1 MNTLRFTG
9 TTRKFAWIA
18 IVVLAGALEGC
29 ASQGKCV
36 EWRQQQYQHEVCERY
51 SNTGWCAYRRSETR
65 TRDVCVK
72 YEETKK

>member
-1 MNTLRFTG
+1 MNKLRFRG
-9 TTRKFAWIA
+9 KPGKFAWIA
-18 IVVLAGALEGC
+18 IVMLTCGLEGC

-65 TRDVCVK
+65 TRDVCVR
-72 YEETKK
+72 YEQAKK